1 MNAVKKVVIFANADI
16 EDYSFCS
23 KYIDDAL
30 IISCDGGMR
39 HTMKLGLTPDY
50 IVGDFDSVS
59 PEVLDYYKQKNI
71 ELKQVP
77 CRKDE
82 TDMEL
87 GISHAIELGADDIT
101 LIGGIGSRLDHT
113 LANIFQLIR
122 LDKLGIKG
130 RIVNEKNLITLCTS
144 KAEIFGKKGGLVSFV
159 PISPEVKG
167 VTTKGLEYPL
177 ENAVLFMD
185 SPRGVSNVLKDEYAE
200 YKFENGMALIIL
212 AKD

>member
-1 MNAVKKVVIFANADI
+1 MKAVVFANADI
-16 EDYSFCS
+16 NDYGFCDE
-23 KYIDDAL
+23 YIKDAV
-30 IISCDGGMR
+30 IICCDGGMR
-39 HTMKLGLTPDY
+39 HAKNLGIVPDY

-59 PEVLDYYKQKNI
+59 KDVLDFYKKQDI

-87 GISHAIELGADDIT
+87 GISHAIEIGADDIT

-122 LDKLGIKG
+122 IHKAGIKG
-130 RIVNEKNLITLCTS
+130 RIVNENNIIVLSVGNTEVK
-144 KAEIFGKKGGLVSFV
+144 GKKGDIVSFI
-159 PISPEVKG
+159 PITPEVKG
-167 VTTKGLEYPL
+167 VSTRGLEYPL
-177 ENAVLFMD
+177 NKAVLYMD
-185 SPRGVSNVLKDEYAE
+185 SPLGVSNVMEGNTAGYTFDE
-200 YKFENGMALIIL
+200 GMALVIK

>member
-1 MNAVKKVVIFANADI
+1 MIDMKAVVFANADI
-16 EDYSFCS
+16 GDYSFCG
-23 KYIDDAL
+23 KYTKDAV
-30 IISCDGGMR
+30 IICCDGGMR
-39 HTMKLGLTPDY
+39 HAMKLGLVPDY

-59 PEVLDYYKQKNI
+59 PEVLEYYKKQDI

-87 GISHAIELGADDIT
+87 GIRHAAEIGAEDIT

-122 LDKLGIKG
+122 IDKLGIKG
-130 RIVNEKNLITLCTS
+130 RIVNENNLITLCTGR
-144 KAEIFGKKGGLVSFV
+144 ADIEGQKGDLVSFV
-159 PISPEVKG
+159 PITPEVKG
-167 VTTKGLEYPL
+167 VTTSGLEYPL
-177 ENAVLFMD
+177 DKATLYMD
-185 SPRGVSNVLKDEYAE
+185 SPLGVSNVMEGDRASYTFDE
-200 YKFENGMALIIL
+200 GMALIIK